1 MTESTL
7 VAANLLRIYRPIGL
21 WFWSAAIVGI
31 GVGLTAVLTFADV
44 RFSLWVLIAGSAAK
58 YWLSVIGVLLVS
70 SHLRQFV
77 ATGVT
82 RRAFLAGAGL
92 FGLIAALLFTAVVAA
107 GHGLEQWAT
116 GLARPLP
123 ADYPVISVV
132 SEVLHVLPAELAF
145 LVSGAAIA
153 AGFYRF
159 GPLRGFLLILPG
171 VLPAAVSEGLL
182 GRGPRGEPV
191 TRLLPLGLAFT
202 VSLLVT
208 ALVAVICQRLI
219 RDVTIRRAMG

>member
-1 MTESTL
+1 MTGSTL
-7 VAANLLRIYRPIGL
+7 VTANLLRIYRPIGL
-21 WFWSAAIVGI
+21 WFWSAAIVG
-31 GVGLTAVLTFADV
+31 VGTALAVVLRFADLP
-44 RFSLWVLIAGSAAK
+44 FSLWLLIAGSAAK

-82 RRAFLAGAGL
+82 RRGFLAGAGL
-92 FGLIAALLFTAVVAA
+92 FGLIGALLFTAVVTA
-107 GHGLEQWAT
+107 GHGIEQWVQE
-116 GLARPLP
+116 LARPLP
-123 ADYPVISVV
+123 DGYPLLSVG
-132 SEVLHVLPAELAF
+132 SEVLHVLPPELAY
-145 LVSGAAIA
+145 LVSGAAIT

-159 GPLRGFLLILPG
+159 GPLRGLLLILPG

-191 TRLLPLGLAFT
+191 TRLLPLGLA
-202 VSLLVT
+202 VAASLLVT